1 MDLILICLRSAA
13 EIAASL
19 LIVAIASAVSIG
31 LGEKTRRPFSTR
43 ILMVGLL
50 IGFALWD
57 QGGGIRIMVL
67 AFGIAATAFMLLW
80 IWLGDGPER
89 GRVEK
94 APRVRW
100 YYPALTAR
108 MGDLRRPSA
117 SELRHL
123 LRRLSRE
130 LLTDG
135 LSARAKAR
143 LIKGVARAALKQ

>member
-19 LIVAIASAVSIG
+19 LIVAIASAVSVG
-31 LGEKTRRPFSTR
+31 VGEKTPRPFSAPV
-43 ILMVGLL
+43 LMVGLL
-50 IGFALWD
+50 IGFALWSEA
-57 QGGGIRIMVL
+57 GGIRTMVL
-67 AFGIAATAFMLLW
+67 AFGIAATAFMFLW
-80 IWLGDGPER
+80 IWMGEGPER
-89 GRVEK
+89 GPVK
-94 APRVRW
+94 KGPLVKW

-108 MGDLRRPSA
+108 MGELRSPSA

-130 LLTDG
+130 LRTDG
-135 LSARAKAR
+135 LSERAKAR

>member
-19 LIVAIASAVSIG
+19 LIVAIASAVSVG
-31 LGEKTRRPFSTR
+31 LGEKTRHRFSASVV
-43 ILMVGLL
+43 MAALL
-50 IGFALWD
+50 IGFAFCD
-57 QGGGIRIMVL
+57 FAGGIRTMVL
-67 AFGIAATAFMLLW
+67 AFGTAATAFMILW

-89 GRVEK
+89 GRVKK
-94 APRVRW
+94 APRVKW

-108 MGDLRRPSA
+108 MGDLRSPSA